1 MIKGIRK
8 LLGIIMVIAIMM
20 SIYPIGSYAAS
31 DIGDHWAKDVIE
43 NWMEKGLANG
53 YPDGTFRPNNNI
65 SRAEFMSLVNNAFG
79 YTQEI
84 EINFSD
90 VLEGEWYVTT
100 IKRAVAA
107 GYISGYTDGTMRPE
121 APITREEVAVILTR
135 IMELDLD
142 EEAAEAFND
151 KDMLKWSKAYVG
163 AVTAAKYMVGYP
175 DGNFNPLNNITR
187 GEALFAL
194 NNVITVKSDVEEV
207 QAMAKQD
214 FLGITYIRVRWNN
227 DVKPSEVKANGQD
240 LTYDSSDGQWKGTA
254 LDLHIGDEV
263 EILSIVNGIEEK
275 ILITVKDILDD

>member
-1 MIKGIRK
+1 
-8 LLGIIMVIAIMM
+8 MVISLVM
-20 SIYPIGSYAAS
+20 SVFSIPSHAAS
-31 DIGDHWAKDVIE
+31 DIGGHWAEKVIG
-43 NWMEKGLANG
+43 NWIEKGLAKG
-53 YPDGTFRPNNNI
+53 YPDGTFKPNNNI

-90 VLEGEWYVTT
+90 VLGNKWYVPA
-100 IKRAVAA
+100 IKKAVAA

-163 AVTAAKYMVGYP
+163 AVAAAKYMVGYP

-187 GEALFAL
+187 GEAIFAL
-194 NNVITVKSDVEEV
+194 NNIILSKSDEDEV
-207 QAMAKQD
+207 QALAKQD
-214 FLGITYIRVRWNN
+214 FLGITYIRVRWNQ
-227 DVKPSEVKANGQD
+227 DIKPSVVKANGQD
-240 LTYDSSDGQWKGTA
+240 LTYDSNDGQWKGTA

-263 EILSIVNGIEEK
+263 EIISIVDGVEK
-275 ILITVKDILDD
+275 KMVITVKDILDN